1 MPRGTRHTL
10 TGTLRW
16 RRHGYTLEMDDGG
29 VWRLDVGW
37 GWKVRCNLDMRVTV
51 DGIRSGFDLLDVQ
64 RICARDASRPESLSE
79 RLATWLHSRRKR

>member
-16 RRHGYTLEMDDGG
+16 TRLGYALEMDDGG

-37 GWKVRCNLDMRVTV
+37 GWKARRNLDRRVTV
-51 DGIRSGFDLLDVQ
+51 EGVRSGFDLLNVDRFRTAIQ
-64 RICARDASRPESLSE
+64 SDY
-79 RLATWLHSRRKR
+79 

>member
-16 RRHGYTLEMDDGG
+16 TRFGYALEMDDGG

-37 GWKVRCNLDMRVTV
+37 GWKARRSLNLQVTV
-51 DGIRSGFDLLDVQ
+51 EGVRSGFDLLDVQ
-64 RICARDASRPESLSE
+64 SLKHGRSVGC
-79 RLATWLHSRRKR
+79 TDPSI

>member
-16 RRHGYTLEMDDGG
+16 TRFGYALEMDDGG

-37 GWKVRCNLDMRVTV
+37 GWKAKRYINRRLFIEGV
-51 DGIRSGFDLLDVQ
+51 RSGFDLLDVHH
-64 RICARDASRPESLSE
+64 L
-79 RLATWLHSRRKR
+79 RLVGDPD